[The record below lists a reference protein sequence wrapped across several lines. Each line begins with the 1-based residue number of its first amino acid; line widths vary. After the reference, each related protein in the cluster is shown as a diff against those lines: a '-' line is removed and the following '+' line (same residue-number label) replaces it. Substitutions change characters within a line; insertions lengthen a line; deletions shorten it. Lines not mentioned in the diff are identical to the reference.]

1 LHEEALAT
9 LHRELAG
16 LSMVPKPALDF
27 TWHEVLRL
35 IQADVP
41 GNIVECGTWRGGCS
55 FGMALVQRLVFG
67 CVRRK
72 VWMFDSFQGL
82 PDASASDGQAAFA
95 YQQNVNAP
103 NYYNNCRADHAEVV
117 ADALRLGLSDDE
129 CRIVSG
135 WFEASLPIERPILDR
150 EGIAFLR
157 VDADW
162 YAPVLYVLET
172 LTPLVSQGGIILID
186 DYYTWDGC
194 ARAVHD
200 HLSRHDLPWRIQS
213 SPDSLTAFMVKPL

>member
-1 LHEEALAT
+1 LHEEAFAT
-9 LHRELAG
+9 LHRDLAG

-27 TWHEVLRL
+27 TWLEVLRL

-55 FGMALVQRLVFG
+55 FGMALVQRLVLG
-67 CVRRK
+67 GVRRK

-82 PDASASDGQAAFA
+82 PEASERDGQAALE

-103 NYYNNCRADHAEVV
+103 NYYNNCKADHAQVV

-129 CRIVSG
+129 CKIVSG
-135 WFEASLPIERPILDR
+135 WFEVTLPIERPILDR

-157 VDADW
+157 VDGDW

-172 LTPLVSQGGIILID
+172 LTPLVSRGGVIVID

-200 HLSRHDLPWRIQS
+200 HLSRHDLPWRVQS